1 MIGTMPHADTTAA
14 HYEGPVQTWLSSFTA
29 ACASGEPARLAA
41 LFEDD
46 GYWRDLLAFT
56 WRIETLAGAR
66 RIGDALAH
74 FAPPLDLAGMAIDP
88 ARTPPRR
95 VLRAGTECIEAIFRF
110 TCRRGRGAGL
120 LRLRCNGTSGKAWTL
135 LTTLEELA
143 PDAAPGDAKA
153 TPKSHARDFRG
164 PNWRDLRT
172 ASAAYNDRDP
182 AVVVVGAGQA
192 GLAIGAQLTAL
203 GVDTL
208 LVDREKRIGDNWR
221 NRYHPLTLHNQ
232 THVNHLPFMPFPP
245 TWPAYI
251 PKDKLAGWLEA
262 YAEAMELNCWT
273 ETSFEGGRYDE
284 TAGRWTVTLR
294 RADGTVREMHPRH
307 VVLATGVSGIPNIP
321 DIPTLQA
328 FKGRLLHAS
337 QYQDGEAW
345 AGKSAIVLGSGNS
358 AHDIAQDLHA
368 GGADVTMVQRSPTM
382 VVELETAQLPY
393 ALYSEGPSTEDCDLI
408 TAATPFPLARKTHQ
422 HITAMGRT
430 RDKALLDGLAAR
442 GFRLDFGDD
451 DTGWQFK
458 YLTRGG
464 GYYFNVGCS
473 ELIVAGQVK
482 LLAHDAV
489 ARFTATGL
497 ELKDGG
503 RLAADLIVMATGYKG
518 QTYLLQKLFGTNV
531 ADRVGP
537 VWSFGEGLEL
547 RNMYTRTPQ
556 PGLWFIAGS
565 LAQCR
570 IYSKYLALQIKALD
584 AEIEDRA

>member
-1 MIGTMPHADTTAA
+1 MRQAPTPDCA
-14 HYEGPVQTWLSSFTA
+14 GPIQAWLANFAA
-29 ACASGEPARLAA
+29 ACTSGEINRLAA

-46 GYWRDLLAFT
+46 GYWRDLCAFT
-56 WRIETLAGAR
+56 GRIETFAGAR
-66 RIGDALAH
+66 RISEALAGL
-74 FAPPLDLAGMAIDP
+74 APPLVLSGLEIDP
-88 ARTPPRR
+88 SRTPPRR
-95 VLRAGTECIEAIFRF
+95 VVRAGSECIEAIVRF
-110 TCRRGRGAGL
+110 ENRRGRCAGL
-120 LRLRCNGTSGKAWTL
+120 LRLKGDGATSKAWTL

-143 PDAAPGDAKA
+143 PDAVVDPLQDARRM
-153 TPKSHARDFRG
+153 HGRDFRG
-164 PNWRDLRT
+164 PNWRDLRI
-172 ASAAYNDRDP
+172 ASAAYKDRDP

-192 GLAIGAQLTAL
+192 GLAIGARLTAL

-221 NRYHPLTLHNQ
+221 NRYHALTLHNQ

-245 TWPAYI
+245 TWPTYI

-273 ETSFEGGRYDE
+273 ETSFEAGSYDDVE
-284 TAGRWTVTLR
+284 GCWTVTLR
-294 RADGTVREMHPRH
+294 RGDGTVRKMHPRH
-307 VVLATGVSGIPNIP
+307 VVLATGVSSIPNTP
-321 DIPTLQA
+321 DIPSLPTFEGQV
-328 FKGRLLHAS
+328 LHAS

-345 AGKSAIVLGSGNS
+345 AGKRAFVLGSGNS
-358 AHDIAQDLHA
+358 AHDIVQDLHA

-382 VVELETAQLPY
+382 VVDIDTAQLPY
-393 ALYSEGPSTEDCDLI
+393 ALYGEGLPTDDCDLI
-408 TAATPFPLARKTHQ
+408 TAGTPFPLARKTHQ
-422 HITAMGRT
+422 HITEMGRT
-430 RDKALLDGLAAR
+430 RDKALLESLAAR

-473 ELIVAGQVK
+473 ELIASGQVK
-482 LLAHDAV
+482 LLAHDDI

-497 ELKDGG
+497 ELKDGRG
-503 RLAADLIVMATGYKG
+503 LAADLIVLATGYKG
-518 QTYLLQKLFGTNV
+518 QTYLLKKLFGAEV
-531 ADRVGP
+531 AERVGP
-537 VWSFGEGLEL
+537 VWGFGDGLEL

-570 IYSKYLALQIKALD
+570 IYSKYLALQIKAQD
-584 AEIEDRA
+584 AATQNQA